1 MRPREKTSLVE
12 RTMMSVTSVPKYTCR
27 LDFTTGKQVDRGDKL
42 LRKCKA
48 VALAN
53 ELERTRR
60 VRGISQVTPL
70 GWLQM
75 IFPRGSGVW
84 SSIKTRVLR
93 NKDHTS

>member
-1 MRPREKTSLVE
+1 MCARPREKTLLVE
-12 RTMMSVTSVPKYTCR
+12 RTMMSVTSVPKYTRR

-53 ELERTRR
+53 KLERMRS

-70 GWLQM
+70 GWLQSRLKM
-75 IFPRGSGVW
+75 RNE
-84 SSIKTRVLR
+84 SSSPTVYIV
-93 NKDHTS
+93 NY